1 MATSDR
7 RHPLSHLGALA
18 VLKGHVPNVSCPS
31 CGLSSYAVTPHST
44 ASLCPYCDAELF
56 PRIVRPGTGAP
67 AADETPAACV
77 EAPTAEA
84 A

>member
-1 MATSDR
+1 M
-7 RHPLSHLGALA
+7 
-18 VLKGHVPNVSCPS
+18 PNVSCPS

-56 PRIVRPGTGAP
+56 PRIVRPGTGA
-67 AADETPAACV
+67 AAAAAGGDETPAAEV
-77 EAPTAEA
+77 EAEA